1 MGTRDPG
8 DGHILEAAP
17 TERSF
22 LTWVEFSFLLQGKWL
37 QVSSLFCFTFGDWG
51 GGGMGVGWGGVV
63 EGGKERQRGTFG
75 QQCVPVGNILALAS
89 NSKHHLVVEYVE
101 QISQLL

>member
-1 MGTRDPG
+1 MGGVLIPSPG
-8 DGHILEAAP
+8 KVAAG
-17 TERSF
+17 E
-22 LTWVEFSFLLQGKWL
+22 
-37 QVSSLFCFTFGDWG
+37 LFDLFHFWRLGWG
-51 GGGMGVGWGGVV
+51 WNGSGVGWGGVV